1 MPRLTQAQPR
11 PDATSSFLSVAKA
24 FYGPAFSPRRKSEL
38 AEAMADWAELTP
50 DEQSF
55 AIAHLH
61 YLNLVAQAGTQRLLA
76 DVRELL
82 EELVENVD
90 DALDDLPGLDD
101 DDAVAPD
108 VEDLE
113 EDVDPD
119 EPTDDE
125 VPEGYL
131 VELPPLESDDDEP
144 SADEADLAD
153 DEVPDDAA

>member
-11 PDATSSFLSVAKA
+11 PDATPSFLSVAKA

-55 AIAHLH
+55 AMAHLH

-76 DVRELL
+76 DLRELL

-101 DDAVAPD
+101 DANSPDAEEL
-108 VEDLE
+108 VEELD
-113 EDVDPD
+113 D

-125 VPEGYL
+125 VPDGYL
-131 VELPPLESDDDEP
+131 VEVPPLEPEDDEP
-144 SADEADLAD
+144 SGEEADLTD

>member
-11 PDATSSFLSVAKA
+11 PDATPSFLSAAKA

-101 DDAVAPD
+101 EEIAPD
-108 VEDLE
+108 AEELVEE
-113 EDVDPD
+113 PED
-119 EPTDDE
+119 EPHDDE
-125 VPEGYL
+125 VPDGFL
-131 VELPPLESDDDEP
+131 VEVPPLETQDDEP
-144 SADEADLAD
+144 SVDEADLTD

>member
-11 PDATSSFLSVAKA
+11 PDATPSFLSVAKA

-76 DVRELL
+76 DLRELL

-101 DDAVAPD
+101 DPAEPLVD
-108 VEDLE
+108 ELE
-113 EDVDPD
+113 EPED
-119 EPTDDE
+119 EPNDDE
-125 VPEGYL
+125 VPDGYL
-131 VELPPLESDDDEP
+131 VEVPPLEREDDEP
-144 SADEADLAD
+144 SADEVDVTE

>member
-55 AIAHLH
+55 AMAHLH

-101 DDAVAPD
+101 DEIAPD
-108 VEDLE
+108 PEDLVE
-113 EDVDPD
+113 EPED
-119 EPTDDE
+119 EPTDDA
-125 VPEGYL
+125 VPDGYL
-131 VELPPLESDDDEP
+131 VEVPPLEPEDDEP
-144 SADEADLAD
+144 PAEETDVTD

>member
-90 DALDDLPGLDD
+90 DALDDLPGLD
-101 DDAVAPD
+101 
-108 VEDLE
+108 E
-113 EDVDPD
+113 D
-119 EPTDDE
+119 EPATMVDEPEEPEDKSTDDE
-125 VPEGYL
+125 VPDGYL
-131 VELPPLESDDDEP
+131 VELPTPEPGDDEP
-144 SADEADLAD
+144 PADESDVTE

>member
-11 PDATSSFLSVAKA
+11 PDATPSFLSVAKA

-101 DDAVAPD
+101 EIAPD
-108 VEDLE
+108 AEDLVE
-113 EDVDPD
+113 

-125 VPEGYL
+125 VPDGYL
-131 VELPPLESDDDEP
+131 VELPTLESEDDEP
-144 SADEADLAD
+144 PADEVDVTD

>member
-11 PDATSSFLSVAKA
+11 PDATPSFLSVAKA
-24 FYGPAFSPRRKSEL
+24 FYGPAFSHRRKSEL

-61 YLNLVAQAGTQRLLA
+61 YLNLVAHAGTQRLLA

-101 DDAVAPD
+101 DPAEPD
-108 VEDLE
+108 VDELEDP
-113 EDVDPD
+113 EDD
-119 EPTDDE
+119 PTDDE
-125 VPEGYL
+125 VPDGYL
-131 VELPPLESDDDEP
+131 VELPPPETVDDEP
-144 SADEADLAD
+144 SPDEVDVTD
-153 DEVPDDAA
+153 NEVPDDAA

>member
-11 PDATSSFLSVAKA
+11 PEATPSFLSVAKA

-101 DDAVAPD
+101 DDEIAPEA
-108 VEDLE
+108 EDL
-113 EDVDPD
+113 VDEPED

-131 VELPPLESDDDEP
+131 VELPPPESEDDEP
-144 SADEADLAD
+144 PADEVDVID